1 MNSLTTYIT
10 RFAPQTWALGVYVI
24 AVFAIVGLM
33 LGLSW
38 VLGGRNN
45 QGGAKT
51 EPFESGVV
59 SVGSARLRISA
70 KFYLVAMFFVI
81 FDLEAVFLYAWAV
94 SVRQSGWGGFVEA
107 TTFVVVLLIGLIYI
121 WRLGGLDW
129 APTRK
134 SVEAYRWLRRPQ
146 PADAEG
152 NVLATPKDP
161 ECGTH

>member
-1 MNSLTTYIT
+1 MRMHSLIAYIT
-10 RFAPQTWALGVYVI
+10 RFAPQTWALGMYVV

-38 VLGGRNN
+38 VLGGRNH
-45 QGGAKT
+45 GRAKT

-59 SVGSARLRISA
+59 SVGSAHLRISA

-94 SVRQSGWGGFVEA
+94 SVRQSGWSGFVEA
-107 TTFVVVLLIGLIYI
+107 AIFILVLLAGLIYI

-129 APTRK
+129 APTRT
-134 SVEAYRWLRRPQ
+134 SIEANRWLRHPQ
-146 PADAEG
+146 PVNPAHDPAADK
-152 NVLATPKDP
+152 V
-161 ECGTH
+161 